1 MLSSLASPRRL
12 GWITSPL
19 DAGHAFL
26 YATGYELSF
35 AQFFPATT
43 EDNLN
48 SSTLRSKINSGQ
60 HDFLKITY
68 QLHINNCNSTE
79 LITSVGHKI

>member
-48 SSTLRSKINSGQ
+48 SHRQPSKIRRLRLRLR
-60 HDFLKITY
+60 FYVLK
-68 QLHINNCNSTE
+68 
-79 LITSVGHKI
+79 LIQDNMISSRSLTSYT

>member
-26 YATGYELSF
+26 NVTRYELSF
-35 AQFFPATT
+35 AQFLPATT

-48 SSTLRSKINSGQ
+48 SHRQPYVLKLIQDNMISSRS
-60 HDFLKITY
+60 F
-68 QLHINNCNSTE
+68 
-79 LITSVGHKI
+79 TSYT